1 MEGKEGR
8 HMDKAPESLYLKDEE
23 GLVMNSEVAG
33 FSVDLTCRALLII
46 IFSTSVFSGSG
57 VPNTRAEH

>member
-8 HMDKAPESLYLKDEE
+8 NMDKAPESFYLKGEDR
-23 GLVMNSEVAG
+23 LVMNSEVAG
-33 FSVDLTCRALLII
+33 FSADLTCRALSII
-46 IFSTSVFSGSG
+46 IFPTSVFSGSG